1 MTPLRLV
8 AKTPAETAGTV
19 LVVPGHWREKR
30 LMISPLAG
38 FSSSLTHRLASAAA
52 TVADAGSK
60 EPIRLPSDPDVKATS
75 TVIAVV
81 NKDSSDESLR
91 QALGTAL
98 RNISADADVVVGAAG
113 ANPAQ
118 LRALAEGAG
127 LGAYRYTRYHNDAA
141 KRPKRITLAIG
152 HKIDKTSRS
161 AVSDAGKLVS
171 AVSLARDLVN
181 DAPNDL
187 VPETMAQVCRDT
199 FENSQ
204 VSVKVWSDAQLRR
217 GKFGGLTA
225 VGQGS
230 AHPPRLVRL
239 QYRPAKSDRHV
250 ALVGK
255 GITFDSGGLSLK
267 PAKAMEWMK
276 ADMGG
281 AAAVLGAVKLAADWK
296 LPIAVT
302 GWLALAE
309 NMPSGTAQ
317 RPGDVITIRGG
328 KTVEVL
334 NTDAEGRLVLADAL
348 IEAAKE
354 DPDEIID
361 VATLTGAQLVALGPH
376 VAGAMGNDDALRADV
391 VAAGATAGESLWPMP
406 LPPELRPSLDS
417 PMADIANIGDRNGGM
432 LTAGLF
438 LAEFVPD
445 EIPWV
450 HLDIAGPAFNDSK
463 AYGYVQRGGT
473 GFAVRTLAQHL
484 RDSH

>member
-1 MTPLRLV
+1 MTPLRLT
-8 AKTPAETAGTV
+8 AKAPADTAGSV
-19 LVVPGHWREKR
+19 LVLPGHWREKR
-30 LMISPLAG
+30 LAFSSLAG
-38 FSSSLTHRLASAAA
+38 LSSPIARRIASAGTAV
-52 TVADAGSK
+52 TDAGSTAA
-60 EPIRLPSDPDVKATS
+60 IRLPGDASIKADS
-75 TVIAVV
+75 IVIAVV
-81 NKDSSDESLR
+81 GGDGSDESVR
-91 QALGTAL
+91 QAIGTAL
-98 RNISADADVVVGAAG
+98 RAVPAGSDVVVAASK
-113 ANPAQ
+113 AHPDQ

-127 LGAYRYTRYHNDAA
+127 LGSYRYTRYRNDDVAEP
-141 KRPKRITLAIG
+141 RRITVALG
-152 HKIDKTSRS
+152 HSVNGPSRV
-161 AVSDAGKLVS
+161 AVGDASKLVS
-171 AVSLARDLVN
+171 AVHLARDLVN
-181 DAPNDL
+181 AAPNDL
-187 VPETMAQVCRDT
+187 VPDTMAQVCRDT
-199 FENSQ
+199 FQGSP
-204 VSVKVWSDAQLRR
+204 VAVKVWSDSQLRR
-217 GKFGGLTA
+217 GNFGGLTA

-230 AHPPRLVRL
+230 IHPPRLVRL
-239 QYRPAKSDRHV
+239 QYRPAKAKRHV

-281 AAAVLGAVKLAADWK
+281 AAAVLGTVKLAADWK

-348 IEAAKE
+348 IEASKQT
-354 DPDEIID
+354 PDEIID

-376 VAGAMGNDDALRADV
+376 VAGAMGNNDSLRSDI
-391 VAAGATAGESLWPMP
+391 VAAGARAGESLWPMP
-406 LPPELRPSLDS
+406 LPPQLRSSLDS
-417 PMADIANIGDRNGGM
+417 PIADIANIGDRNGGM

-438 LAEFVPD
+438 LSEFVPD
-445 EIPWV
+445 DTPWV

-484 RDSH
+484 RDSN